1 MTAED
6 LAGVASAEDVAELRR
21 LLAVAQ
27 QTAKTST
34 NRANSEAGQVSRWR
48 ARRDDL
54 AASVRE
60 ALGMGPAPEHLH
72 VKPIVDRIGELCS
85 DRDEAVALTDGL
97 RTRLQVARDALETER
112 ERSAALAKAVRAA
125 QAKVN
130 ANARRVRTLE
140 TSRADVVKA
149 TAEAE
154 AERAHAAQQRD
165 RAVQAEAQVAE
176 LRGQAA
182 ELRARVAELE
192 REARARPEL
201 SPARPAR
208 PASIGVLS
216 EVEQLAAA
224 DRIARAPRVVS
235 ALRGADVAALLRS
248 GSPVA
253 VALGRVSIG
262 GAGELMD
269 RAALVLG
276 LATAWAKGVR

>member
-1 MTAED
+1 
-6 LAGVASAEDVAELRR
+6 
-21 LLAVAQ
+21 
-27 QTAKTST
+27 
-34 NRANSEAGQVSRWR
+34 
-48 ARRDDL
+48 
-54 AASVRE
+54 
-60 ALGMGPAPEHLH
+60 MGPAPEHIH

-112 ERSAALAKAVRAA
+112 ERSAALVKAVRAA

-176 LRGQAA
+176 LRAQAA

-192 REARARPEL
+192 REARARPEP
-201 SPARPAR
+201 SPAR

-224 DRIARAPRVVS
+224 DRITRSPRVVS

-253 VALGRVSIG
+253 VALGRVSLG

>member
-60 ALGMGPAPEHLH
+60 ALGMGPAPELLH

-192 REARARPEL
+192 REARARPEP
-201 SPARPAR
+201 SPAR

>member
-192 REARARPEL
+192 REARARPEP
-201 SPARPAR
+201 SPAR

>member
-192 REARARPEL
+192 REARARPEP
-201 SPARPAR
+201 SPAR

-235 ALRGADVAALLRS
+235 ALRGANVAALLRS

>member
-1 MTAED
+1 MTAEVP
-6 LAGVASAEDVAELRR
+6 AGAASLEDVAELRR

-34 NRANSEAGQVSRWR
+34 NRANSEAGQVSRWK

-60 ALGMGPAPEHLH
+60 ALGMGPAPEHIH

-112 ERSAALAKAVRAA
+112 ERSAALVKAVRAA

-176 LRGQAA
+176 LRAQAA

-192 REARARPEL
+192 REARARPEP
-201 SPARPAR
+201 SPPRP
-208 PASIGVLS
+208 PTNGVLS

-224 DRIARAPRVVS
+224 DRITRSPRVVS

-253 VALGRVSIG
+253 VALGRVSLG

>member
-1 MTAED
+1 MTAEVP
-6 LAGVASAEDVAELRR
+6 AGAASLEDVAELRR

-27 QTAKTST
+27 QTAKTSI
-34 NRANSEAGQVSRWR
+34 NRANSEAGQVSRWK

-60 ALGMGPAPEHLH
+60 ALGMGPAPEHIH

-97 RTRLQVARDALETER
+97 RTRLQVARDALEAER

-154 AERAHAAQQRD
+154 AERVHAAQQRD

-176 LRGQAA
+176 LRAQAA

-192 REARARPEL
+192 REARARPEP
-201 SPARPAR
+201 SPVR

-224 DRIARAPRVVS
+224 DRITRAPRVVS

-253 VALGRVSIG
+253 VALGRVSLG